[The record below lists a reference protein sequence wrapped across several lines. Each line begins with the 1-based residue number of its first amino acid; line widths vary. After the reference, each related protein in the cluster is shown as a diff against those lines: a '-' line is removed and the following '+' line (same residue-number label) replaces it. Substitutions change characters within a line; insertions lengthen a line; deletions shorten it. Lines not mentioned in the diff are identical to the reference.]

1 MSDNELEENIG
12 EFKNLIYKLA
22 YNNTCDL
29 SLCDDIV
36 QETFLALYNS
46 GKTFENKEQLKAWL
60 IRVTIN
66 KSRNYTKSWWRAKR
80 TDLPDYAEFKD
91 SDRDSV
97 ISLRNALS
105 KLKPDY
111 RNIVFLHYYEGYQVK
126 EISAILGISVTSV
139 TTKLHRARGILK
151 EYLTED

>member
-1 MSDNELEENIG
+1 MTNNELEENIS
-12 EFKNLIYKLA
+12 EFKNLVYKLA

-29 SLCDDIV
+29 SVCDDIV

-46 GKTFENKEQLKAWL
+46 GKAFEDKEQVKAWL
-60 IRVTIN
+60 IRVAIN
-66 KSRNYTKSWWRAKR
+66 KSRNYTRSWWRAKR
-80 TDLPDYAEFKD
+80 TDMLDSAEFGEA
-91 SDRDSV
+91 DRDSV

-105 KLKPDY
+105 KLKADY
-111 RNIVFLHYYEGYQVK
+111 RNIIFLHYYEGYQVK

-151 EYLTED
+151 EYLKED